1 MAEAGAGAVNRTPS
15 PAPGPGVWPGIIGRD
30 HHIWPGPGPGMGINP
45 PPAPGIHGAGNP
57 GRFLT
62 PLKAS
67 KYVLMAC
74 MNFKFIYLFITLS
87 RVDIYHCLFVFIVC
101 CALPI
106 APLNLIECI

>member
-57 GRFLT
+57 GRFLVCT
-62 PLKAS
+62 GE
-67 KYVLMAC
+67 VI
-74 MNFKFIYLFITLS
+74 NF
-87 RVDIYHCLFVFIVC
+87 VC
-101 CALPI
+101 V
-106 APLNLIECI
+106 